1 MESLKKSLNV
11 LTLLAP
17 PYNSNDDYSG
27 YVNSSKNVEVEILL
41 DQPAEKRFV
50 ITVIADIVVYARFW
64 IKMEDDTLT
73 QPMFIQLI
81 S

>member
-1 MESLKKSLNV
+1 MESLKISLNV
-11 LTLLAP
+11 STLLAP
-17 PYNSNDDYSG
+17 PDDSKYDYSG
-27 YVNSSKNVEVEILL
+27 YANSSKNVEVEILL

-50 ITVIADIVVYARFW
+50 ITVITNIVVCARFW